1 MASINFNNMV
11 IMAKKEY
18 MDNLRNNWIVILT
31 IIFIILTLVIS
42 FVSGGGS
49 MGDVDITVLGMLTIA
64 TMLIPIIAIILGYNT
79 ISGEAE
85 TRSLSVVQ
93 SCPISR
99 LEVYFGKFI
108 GLGSVLTTSII
119 LGFGISGL
127 VIAATGAN
135 TDTASYLLFIFLTI
149 LLGLVYLSLSLCFSA
164 ILKRR
169 TTSLYA
175 GIALFFWAMIIGSV
189 IMGIY
194 FAQGGSFSD
203 MISTGGMPDWMW
215 SAMMILSPSDMYQ
228 TATMLAFDMRSSDMG
243 GMSIGVPA
251 FITLAK
257 LMVIFIV
264 WIVVPMVTG
273 YLFYRKRD
281 I

>member
-85 TRSLSVVQ
+85 TRSFSVVQ

>member
-1 MASINFNNMV
+1 MSKINFNNV
-11 IMAKKEY
+11 LIMAKKEF
-18 MDNLRNNWIVILT
+18 MDNLRNNWIVLLT

-42 FVSGGGS
+42 FVSGRGS
-49 MGDVDITVLGMLTIA
+49 MGDVDVTVLGLLTIA
-64 TMLIPIIAIILGYNT
+64 TMLIPIIAIILGYGT

-85 TRSLSVVQ
+85 TGSLSVVQ

-99 LEVYFGKFI
+99 IEVYFGKFM

-119 LGFGISGL
+119 FGFGISGL
-127 VIAATGAN
+127 IIAATGADAN
-135 TDTASYLLFIFLTI
+135 AVSFLVFIFLTI
-149 LLGLVYLSLSLCFSA
+149 MLGLIYLSLSLCFSA

-189 IMGIY
+189 IMGVF
-194 FAQGGSFSD
+194 FAQGGTLDDF
-203 MISTGGMPDWMW
+203 MTGGMPDWMW
-215 SAMMILSPSDMYQ
+215 TTMMILSPSDMYQ
-228 TATMLAFDMRSSDMG
+228 TATMLAFDMRSIDVHG
-243 GMSIGVPA
+243 FSIGVPE
-251 FITLAK
+251 FITMAK
-257 LMVIFIV
+257 LLMIFIV
-264 WIVVPMVTG
+264 WTVVPLITG